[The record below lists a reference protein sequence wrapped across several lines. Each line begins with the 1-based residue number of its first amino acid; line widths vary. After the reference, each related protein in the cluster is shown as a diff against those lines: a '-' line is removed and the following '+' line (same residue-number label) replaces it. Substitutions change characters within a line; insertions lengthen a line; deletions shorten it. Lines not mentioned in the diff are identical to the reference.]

1 MIKFGLNEHNKKPA
15 IFQSLIENVLLLSL
29 PDERLDAGALLDT
42 SKATT
47 PVSSLSAVDEGVV
60 AVT

>member
-1 MIKFGLNEHNKKPA
+1 MRLNEHNKKPA
-15 IFQSLIENVLLLSL
+15 IFQSQIQNVLLLSL
-29 PDERLDAGALLDT
+29 PDERLDVGALLDT